1 MCADDLRQLG
11 VVTKLDSGKK
21 LYKELEAIIN
31 SSYDGMFITDG
42 DGVVLRLN
50 KAYER
55 ITGLK
60 ASEIVGKNMKD
71 LVTDGYYDE
80 SVTLLVIKKRETVT
94 INQTVTKN
102 RKILVTGTPIFDEQ
116 GNLFRI
122 VTNVRDI
129 TELTSLQNQLVET
142 KEKSLKYKT
151 ELSHLR
157 AMQIQNN
164 ELITRS
170 PKMAR
175 VIELSMKIADVDST
189 VLISGESGTGKELIA
204 KLIHKHGKTTARP

>member
-1 MCADDLRQLG
+1 MCADDVKQQG
-11 VVTKLDSGKK
+11 VVTELDSVKK
-21 LYKELEAIIN
+21 LYKELKTIIS

-42 DGVVLRLN
+42 DGIVLRLN

-55 ITGLK
+55 ITGIE
-60 ASEIVGKNMKD
+60 ASEVVGKNMKD

-94 INQTVTKN
+94 INQTVMQN

-129 TELTSLQNQLVET
+129 TALTSLQNQ
-142 KEKSLKYKT
+142 
-151 ELSHLR
+151 
-157 AMQIQNN
+157 
-164 ELITRS
+164 
-170 PKMAR
+170 
-175 VIELSMKIADVDST
+175 
-189 VLISGESGTGKELIA
+189 
-204 KLIHKHGKTTARP
+204 